1 MPVAR
6 QFHFMLSRRGKLES
20 QRKATHLREVNPKN
34 GVGIKKK
41 KKKENRLRSSA
52 KVTQLTTGGEIG
64 RGLARNQVSWSGK
77 RHRLTLAFHLI
88 GFALAASP

>member
-20 QRKATHLREVNPKN
+20 QRKATHLREVNPKKV
-34 GVGIKKK
+34 VGIEK

-64 RGLARNQVSWSGK
+64 RGVGKESGELV
-77 RHRLTLAFHLI
+77 R
-88 GFALAASP
+88 

>member
-41 KKKENRLRSSA
+41 ENRLRSSA

-64 RGLARNQVSWSGK
+64 RGVGKESGELV
-77 RHRLTLAFHLI
+77 R
-88 GFALAASP
+88 